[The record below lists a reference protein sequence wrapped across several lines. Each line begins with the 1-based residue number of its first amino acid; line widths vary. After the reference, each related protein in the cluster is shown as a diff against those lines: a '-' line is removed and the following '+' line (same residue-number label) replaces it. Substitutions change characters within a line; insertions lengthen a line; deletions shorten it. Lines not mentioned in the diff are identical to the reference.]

1 MNKALILAALTLL
14 LSFQSNAQAVK
25 TLKKVITLEITEE
38 GGSNGAAVAWHPVQ
52 KKYYAAM
59 AGNSEFPLVVFDAKG
74 KKVFEDGITTQYDVR
89 GLWYNPSA
97 KALQANGYSDYG
109 WGQYNLFEGGKPGE
123 IITFHEG
130 QLQPNEQAVGAY
142 DPVKNLLY
150 FLDEDGNLEQYS
162 VKDTAYTKTINLQ
175 LGVTK
180 KDDTGLTDN
189 YDVIE
194 EYNSASIIYTGIKG
208 SEIGLLNIETQE
220 VELYDVSNGYLVSK
234 LKLPEGIATYN
245 MFNFSYCNG
254 LYWFFNK
261 ELRTWT
267 GCK

>member
-1 MNKALILAALTLL
+1 MNKTLILTALTLL
-14 LSFQSNAQAVK
+14 LSFQSNAQALK

-59 AGNSEFPLVVFDAKG
+59 AGNSEFPMVVFDAKG

-89 GLWYNPSA
+89 GLWYNPFA
-97 KALQANGYSDYG
+97 KALQANGYGDYG

-123 IITFHEG
+123 ITTFHEG

-142 DPVKNLLY
+142 DPAKNLLY

-162 VKDTAYTKTINLQ
+162 VKDTAYIKTINLQ

-194 EYNSASIIYTGIKG
+194 EYNSASIIFTGIKG

-254 LYWFFNK
+254 IYWFFNK